1 MPVPPRAYA
10 TPGAFKHAL
19 EDRLRAEARRN
30 GLNPGRLRQL
40 LIFDR
45 LLGRLS
51 LEFGDAVVTKG
62 GVALEL
68 RLARARTTRDVDV
81 RLAGTSTHVLE
92 RLQAAGRRELGD
104 FLTFLVREQ
113 AEEPLIEGEGIIY
126 EGRRF
131 RAEAQLGGQR
141 YGDPFGLDVA
151 FGDVLTGEVEV
162 MEGSHLLGFIGV
174 ARSRIRLYPRE
185 THLAEKLHAYTLPRE
200 RENTRVKDLPDMAL
214 LGLAGPLDAGLLR
227 VALQRTF
234 GFRRTHALP
243 KTVPAPPAS
252 WAVPYARMARDNE
265 LPWKSLEEVTGA
277 DSTFL
282 GTVLAGGEGIWAP
295 DTWDWRSPTP

>member
-1 MPVPPRAYA
+1 MTDSPRAYA

-19 EDRLRAEARRN
+19 EDRLRAEARRTA
-30 GLNPGRLRQL
+30 LNPGRLRQL

-51 LEFGDAVVTKG
+51 LEFGDAVVAKG

-81 RLAGTSTHVLE
+81 RLMGTSSNVLE
-92 RLQAAGRRELGD
+92 RLQSAGRRELGD
-104 FLTFLVREQ
+104 FLSFLVREQ
-113 AEEPLIEGEGIIY
+113 SEEPRMEGEGIIY

-131 RAEAQLGGQR
+131 RAEARLGGQR

-151 FGDVLTGEVEV
+151 FGDVLTGEVEI
-162 MEGSHLLGFIGV
+162 MEGSRLLGFIG
-174 ARSRIRLYPRE
+174 AEPSRLRLYPRE

-214 LGLAGPLDAGLLR
+214 LGLSGRLEAGLLR
-227 VALQRTF
+227 AALQRTF
-234 GFRRTHALP
+234 DFRRTHLLP
-243 KTVPAPPAS
+243 NAIPAPPAS
-252 WAVPYARMARDNE
+252 WTAPYARMARDND
-265 LPWKSLEEVTGA
+265 LPWKSLSEVIRAVTAFVGPVLTGGG
-277 DSTFL
+277 
-282 GTVLAGGEGIWAP
+282 GTWSPEGW
-295 DTWDWRSPTP
+295 TWRSPTP